1 MDKVIDANDV
11 FKIIKKLRNVIPSL
25 FKKQNEEG
33 TTYCISNAN
42 ANVKRYDIVDN
53 KKYITHCI
61 SNVIRYDIDNNKY
74 ISNVIRYDIDKKYK
88 DLEQYKD
95 LNTKYA
101 AAKDKL
107 KNAEYNLKNAED
119 NLNND
124 EQIKVASD
132 AFNVAS
138 DAFKKFYTNYENTF
152 CLGDSIMKSLYSTD
166 TELSKLES
174 EWRTLSD
181 LKVFKCII
189 YLLFYYANMYDDA
202 YNSNRC
208 WGWDKENWQINE
220 IDKII
225 IFKSFLQ
232 SCIDYIDTQSVEI
245 PNFTDDEFA
254 LIKQA
259 VINKNEKCK
268 LKDYFNTLPYIDK
281 LCFYI
286 LDRNAVSSANQGNN
300 GALCPFIGF
309 KKKASLGKRFS
320 KKLISI
326 GQSIA
331 SLTGA
336 NKQKIINT
344 YEIIIG
350 DVFDTYVQNY
360 NKIKSM
366 TPNYR
371 WRTPETKW
379 APLADTNNCKNLFIT
394 KFKKSQDDMEFLCY
408 CLLLQKYIESMKEL
422 MPPNDLE
429 SNKPVQDELTKYIN
443 TAIAALRVKNTKINK
458 YIKCNDYNTNLPET
472 GKYIVDVIL
481 LEDNLHKNGGKRFTR
496 KNKKVL
502 QRRRVK

>member
-11 FKIIKKLRNVIPSL
+11 FKIIKKLRNVIPDL
-25 FKKQNEEG
+25 FEERTSG
-33 TTYCISNAN
+33 RHVTSDVI
-42 ANVKRYDIVDN
+42 KFDIKN
-53 KKYITHCI
+53 KKYKHVEPYK
-61 SNVIRYDIDNNKY
+61 SLYHAYAVALENNKK
-74 ISNVIRYDIDKKYK
+74 IEVALRSVINNNKEIEVALRSVINNNKEIEVA
-88 DLEQYKD
+88 LENNKEIEVA
-95 LNTKYA
+95 LKNNKEIEVA
-101 AAKDKL
+101 L
-107 KNAEYNLKNAED
+107 KNAITRQFYND
-119 NLNND
+119 
-124 EQIKVASD
+124 
-132 AFNVAS
+132 
-138 DAFKKFYTNYENTF
+138 YENTF

-208 WGWDKENWQINE
+208 WDWDKENWQINE

-245 PNFTDDEFA
+245 PNFTDDEFE

-286 LDRNAVSSANQGNN
+286 LDRNAVSSANQSNN

-309 KKKASLGKRFS
+309 KQKASLGKRFS

-331 SLTGA
+331 SFAGA
-336 NKQKIINT
+336 NKQKIINE
-344 YEIIIG
+344 YEVIIG

-366 TPNYR
+366 TPNYE
-371 WRTPETKW
+371 WITPETKW
-379 APLADTNNCKNLFIT
+379 APLADTKNCKNLFIT

-408 CLLLQKYIESMKEL
+408 CLLLQEYINKWKEL
-422 MPPNDLE
+422 VKGELVKVEPM
-429 SNKPVQDELTKYIN
+429 QELTNYIN
-443 TAIAALRVKNTKINK
+443 TAINALWKTNTKINK

-481 LEDNLHKNGGKRFTR
+481 DNNKDILNAILEKNKSKGGGKRFTR